1 MKGDAKMKILVT
13 PTSLQPGKNSRMLSE
28 LEKFSKD
35 LVFNPADRPLTED
48 ELIPLLRD
56 CDGYI
61 AGLDFI
67 TEKVLNS
74 CPKLKAISR
83 YGAGCDRV
91 DIKVATANNIAVT
104 NTPGVNAQAVGE
116 LSFALALS
124 VARKIPYLDRM
135 TRDGKWVRSMG
146 IELAGKTMG
155 IIGLGAIGK
164 VVAKC
169 AQGFSM
175 KVISYDSYTD
185 KSYCE
190 ENNIIVAT
198 FEEVI
203 RESDVISLHLPLNSD
218 TKHLIDREAI
228 RQMKNSAIIINTS
241 RGGIIDEEAA
251 YEALSKGMLGGMGV
265 DVFEKE
271 PPENSKLLKL
281 DNVVATPHTG
291 AHTKEAAD
299 NMAGF
304 SIRNL
309 VEVLLDKEC
318 EFVVNK
324 K

>member
-1 MKGDAKMKILVT
+1 MKILVT